1 MSTPPASENV
11 DICGQERS
19 VTGAD
24 GRYSHQHDHELL
36 LRQQSEQE
44 QLSRVQELP
53 PEGSIGHVLGQD
65 SGQVHSWSHQEQP
78 FQQDVVLQLQAAAET
93 ISAVNGSIHST
104 MAEYLAHVTAAA
116 SGDAFGHGY
125 PGDNAQMQIPM
136 SELMAHVAPGDGE
149 ITATDGI
156 GGMVGV
162 QMLQPTEQ
170 LQYGGQP
177 EIEDQAPPAQLL
189 PGDMRMQV
197 TVTVPVSR
205 SVLESIK
212 ALDTISRSDNRGQI
226 KIVTECSVD
235 CEVRTFRAPNHE
247 PRC

>member
-11 DICGQERS
+11 DICGHEPS

-24 GRYSHQHDHELL
+24 GRYLHQHDHELL

-44 QLSRVQELP
+44 QLSRMQELP
-53 PEGSIGHVLGQD
+53 PEGSIGHVPGQD
-65 SGQVHSWSHQEQP
+65 SGQVHPWSHQEQP

-93 ISAVNGSIHST
+93 ITAVNGSIHST

-116 SGDAFGHGY
+116 SGDAFGQGY
-125 PGDNAQMQIPM
+125 PGDNVQMQIPM

-149 ITATDGI
+149 LTATEGI

-170 LQYGGQP
+170 LQYGGPP
-177 EIEDQAPPAQLL
+177 EIDDQAAPEQLL
-189 PGDMRMQV
+189 PGDMRLQMQV
-197 TVTVPVSR
+197 TVTVPVPRWLLASMK
-205 SVLESIK
+205 LTMYYHTE
-212 ALDTISRSDNRGQI
+212 A
-226 KIVTECSVD
+226 IVGNYCSTMF
-235 CEVRTFRAPNHE
+235 CRL
-247 PRC
+247 